1 MRDSVKFSVIRKGF
15 LQEDASAILEK
26 RRNVSFHVTPA
37 SLFTFLPPEAIGR
50 GLLRVQAIQFKGII
64 VYLFIVWCEQAVL
77 TTGLKKHS

>member
-1 MRDSVKFSVIRKGF
+1 MRDSLKFSVIRQDF
-15 LQEDASAILEK
+15 LQEDASATLEK

-50 GLLRVQAIQFKGII
+50 GLFRVQAIQFKGI
-64 VYLFIVWCEQAVL
+64 VYLFIVWCEQPVL